1 MIKQR
6 LMPALFL
13 ACVLLFG
20 ACNESV
26 ISEIPEDPVTVTFNV
41 STLNVDTQPMSRAAA
56 NSGTNLEEVVNTIGY
71 HIFNSSGLLYKSDE
85 VSFKPGVD
93 PVPDGFGEI
102 KEVMMPDTY
111 ELYFYA
117 YGKGNGTA
125 SWQVS
130 DRFTSGFGIFYKD
143 KEIFFHHTSVEV
155 TATKNFVEIPLTRK
169 SALLVIDILDEVP
182 ETVSKVE
189 YKFNDSKSY
198 LFYYDKRDG
207 TNQLQ
212 YEATITDDNKI
223 SKFEYYVPFPAE
235 TKQITINIYDS
246 SGLVISTKN
255 LTVPMEANHKTII
268 SGNLFNSL
276 GEKELTILLDDIWG
290 DDIEYEL

>member
-1 MIKQR
+1 M
-6 LMPALFL
+6 
-13 ACVLLFG
+13 
-20 ACNESV
+20 
-26 ISEIPEDPVTVTFNV
+26 
-41 STLNVDTQPMSRAAA
+41 
-56 NSGTNLEEVVNTIGY
+56 
-71 HIFNSSGLLYKSDE
+71 
-85 VSFKPGVD
+85 
-93 PVPDGFGEI
+93 
-102 KEVMMPDTY
+102 
-111 ELYFYA
+111 
-117 YGKGNGTA
+117 
-125 SWQVS
+125 
-130 DRFTSGFGIFYKD
+130 
-143 KEIFFHHTSVEV
+143 
-155 TATKNFVEIPLTRK
+155 
-169 SALLVIDILDEVP
+169 DEVP

-235 TKQITINIYDS
+235 TKQIIINIYDN
-246 SGLVISTKN
+246 SGLIISTN
-255 LTVPMEANHKTII
+255 NHKTII

>member
-13 ACVLLFG
+13 ASVLLFG

-26 ISEIPEDPVTVTFNV
+26 ISEIPEDHVTVTFNV
-41 STLNVDTQPMSRAAA
+41 STLNVDTQPMSRAA
-56 NSGTNLEEVVNTIGY
+56 NSGANLEEVVNTIGY
-71 HIFNSSGLLYKSDE
+71 HIFNSSGVLYKSEE
-85 VSFKPGVD
+85 VSFTPGVD
-93 PVPDGFGEI
+93 PVPDGFGQI
-102 KEVMMPDTY
+102 KEVMVPDTY
-111 ELYFYA
+111 DLYFYA

-125 SWQVS
+125 SWNVS
-130 DRFTSGFGIFYKD
+130 DKFTSGFGIFYKD
-143 KEIFFHHTSVEV
+143 KEIFFYHASVEV
-155 TATKNFVEIPLTRK
+155 TASSNVVEIPLARK

-207 TNQLQ
+207 TNQLL
-212 YEATITDDNKI
+212 YEATITDDNMI

-235 TKQITINIYDS
+235 TKPITINVYDQS
-246 SGLVISTKN
+246 NVLISTKT
-255 LTVPMEANHKTII
+255 LTVPMEANCKTII
-268 SGNLFNSL
+268 SGNLFSSL
-276 GEKELTILLDDIWG
+276 GEKDLTILLDDIWG
-290 DDIEYEL
+290 DDIEYEF